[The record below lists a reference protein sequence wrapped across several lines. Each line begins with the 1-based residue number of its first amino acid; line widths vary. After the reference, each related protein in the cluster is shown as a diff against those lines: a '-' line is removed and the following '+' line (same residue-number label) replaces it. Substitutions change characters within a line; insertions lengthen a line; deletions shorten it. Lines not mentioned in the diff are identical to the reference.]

1 MDYAF
6 IRRRIEED
14 TVTLLICKDRDTRA
28 IRAHALQ
35 FKGTCLDEAA
45 SKAAQAVS
53 SYGYNGKIAIK
64 CDNEPALLDLRNE
77 VVAKL
82 PVGVLPSKPPPME
95 SQSNR
100 SIETG
105 VRTFKGVLRVHLF
118 ALERKINSHVSTA
131 HPLMKWLVEHVADVV
146 TKYFQGNDG
155 KSAYNRLFG
164 KHVHGEGFEFGVL
177 DPRWEP
183 GTWLGRSW
191 GTTLHRVMVSSKK
204 VIEVRSVQRVP
215 KPERWDSGVLNDL
228 VATPSRWTIADDD
241 VEPTVVFRLAQ
252 AQVEPPQVEPQLYN
266 PRRVFLTQSDFE
278 RFGFTTNCRRCD
290 KTLQGR
296 SVHGMAHNQQCRD
309 RMESKL
315 RDAGD
320 PRILRAEDRKNQEI
334 ARRVGEAKAPQG
346 EERGVGSD
354 DLPQPQGEPTRL
366 FPRHGPLKGSPSDV
380 KESDFQRRPDGGYD
394 NIVEPQPEN
403 QPRRRTGMDPENDDS
418 FALFPEDDSEDME
431 MLNFGSV
438 GYAGTSGQRLHQHLR
453 STIGA
458 RGF

>member
-35 FKGTCLDEAA
+35 FKGTCLDEAS

-53 SYGYNGKIAIK
+53 PYGYKGKIAIK
-64 CDNEPALLDLRNE
+64 CDNEPALLDLRNV
-77 VVAKL
+77 VVATL
-82 PVGVLPSKPPPME
+82 SVGVLPIKPPPME
-95 SQSNR
+95 SQSNG
-100 SIETG
+100 SIEAG

-118 ALERKINSHVSTA
+118 ALERKINSHVPTA

-146 TKYFQGNDG
+146 TKYLQGADG

-164 KHVHGEGFEFGVL
+164 KHVHEEGFEFGENVLYRLRPSKDQNVVL

-191 GTTLHRVMVSSKK
+191 GTTLHRAMVNSKK

-241 VEPTVVFRLAQ
+241 VEPAVVFRPAQ
-252 AQVEPPQVEPQLYN
+252 AQVEPPQVKPQLYN
-266 PRRVFLTQSDFE
+266 PRRAFLTQSDFE
-278 RFGFTTNCRRCD
+278 RFGFTTSCRRCD

-296 SVHGMAHNQQCRD
+296 SVRGMAHNQQCRD
-309 RMESKL
+309 RMEAKL

-320 PRILRAEDRKNQEI
+320 P
-334 ARRVGEAKAPQG
+334 
-346 EERGVGSD
+346 GSSE
-354 DLPQPQGEPTRL
+354 PKPGPTR
-366 FPRHGPLKGSPSDV
+366 R
-380 KESDFQRRPDGGYD
+380 
-394 NIVEPQPEN
+394 
-403 QPRRRTGMDPENDDS
+403 
-418 FALFPEDDSEDME
+418 
-431 MLNFGSV
+431 
-438 GYAGTSGQRLHQHLR
+438 
-453 STIGA
+453 
-458 RGF
+458 